1 MFNFSFNSGDNS
13 LAEFE
18 ELENQIAEEVEN
30 DPEIESRSLPR
41 VNYDEILAEID
52 DGAQQIDEI
61 RKKRLNHFERDSSDN
76 GSSYNRELSG
86 LSTSGSFMQDENQ
99 NYDSKGNILL
109 NLLIVSMFITV
120 LNI

>member
-30 DPEIESRSLPR
+30 NPEIESRSLPR